1 MNAKKLIAL
10 SCVCAAGALAAADA
24 TPIMVSLITPAQF
37 PSRHYD
43 VTGLRISVLYG
54 ECRDFMGLDIG
65 LANQSAEDFYGLGI
79 GGVNIARKQLCGG
92 QFGLFNWDGGRAREW
107 SLRSIGAQMG
117 GLNCADT
124 LCGFQSGLLN
134 MASSDIVGMQMGLI
148 NVANDLDGVQFGLC
162 LILGF
167 NVAGGSVRG
176 SQIGLINYAGRM
188 ERGLQI
194 GLINISSRHGWLPV
208 IPIVNGRF

>member
-10 SCVCAAGALAAADA
+10 SCVLAAGALVAGDA
-24 TPIMVSLITPAQF
+24 MPIMVSLVTPVQF

-43 VTGLRISVLYG
+43 VTGLRLSVLYG

-65 LANQSAEDFYGLGI
+65 FANQSAKDFYGLGI
-79 GGVNIARKQLCGG
+79 GGVNIARQQLYGG
-92 QFGLFNWDGGRAREW
+92 QIGLFNWDGGRAREW
-107 SLRSIGAQMG
+107 SERSIGAQIG
-117 GLNCADT
+117 GLNCANT
-124 LCGFQSGLLN
+124 LCGFQCGPLN
-134 MASSDIVGMQMGLI
+134 MASSDIVGMQTGLI
-148 NVANDLDGVQFGLC
+148 NVANGLEGVQFGVC

-194 GLINISSRHGWLPV
+194 GLINIISRHGWLPV